1 MKGTGIMSKSILKRC
16 LCVFIAAAAALSMT
30 ACKKAEAPMAS
41 KENIYKAEKIPMP
54 RKFDYVAGLGSVGD
68 NIYIL
73 GVSSETTGE
82 GEETRYISTTQL
94 SIVAPDGSEKSCIEL
109 AKDDGTGS
117 SSKNVQRMCI
127 NDDGSVTL
135 LMILYSWDEETG
147 ESSQQYFISDY
158 SADGKLIK
166 ENDITDINKS
176 DDDYVYFDT
185 LLVDTDGTRY
195 LSGNNSI
202 YAIDKDGKALFTI
215 EGEENSGGSS
225 GSYLNGLYKTGDGR
239 IVTIENSYSYDN
251 DTYKSTYKAK
261 VIDTDK
267 KGFGD
272 EYALPGSFGSYY
284 SGGGDYD
291 LYISKSNSMCGIDI
305 ETGTETTVI
314 DWLKSGFDTTTMDS
328 ATILS
333 DGRILCTSYEYESSG
348 NGYSW
353 SNSDLVLTI
362 LTKVDPSE
370 IPDKKLIKM
379 SVWYL
384 NYNLKQRIVE
394 FNNTNENYQIEVT
407 SYNEYTDES
416 GDYMAGLTKLNNDLI
431 AGNIPDILVLDTSM
445 PVDSYISKGLLADL
459 NTFIDKDEAINK
471 EDFLPN
477 ILDIFTVNGKLYS
490 LSPKFT
496 IQTIVAKQS
505 LIGDIN
511 GWTMADYKA
520 FEESHPDIA
529 MFNKNDMTRD
539 GFVSYA
545 LTYSY
550 DSFVNRET
558 GECYFDSDG
567 FKQILETA
575 KSFPEEIDWNNV
587 EEHNWEEQE
596 AAYREGRTLLL
607 NAYFYNFGSIRE
619 YEQARFGDK
628 MAFIGFPCE
637 NKNGSAIY
645 PDLEFSITA
654 KAKNPDGA
662 WEFVRYFFTDEYQ
675 NQIDGSFPIRESAYP
690 ALMEKAKEKPYYI
703 DSETGE
709 KVEYDNKYWIANQE
723 IDIGVNTD
731 EDNQRMMDFIRSVS
745 GKYSYDQELLNIIN
759 EEAASFYSGQKSV
772 DEAASIIQ
780 NRVNIYISESR

>member
-16 LCVFIAAAAALSMT
+16 LCGFLAAATALSMT
-30 ACKKAEAPMAS
+30 ACKKAEVPMAS

-54 RKFDYVAGLGSVGD
+54 RKFDYIAGLGSVGD

-73 GVSSETTGE
+73 GVSSKTEGTGE
-82 GEETRYISTTQL
+82 DTRYISTTSL
-94 SIVAPDGSEKSCIEL
+94 SIVAPDGTEQSNTVL
-109 AKDDGTGS
+109 AEDDGSG

-135 LMILYSWDEETG
+135 LMNLYNWNEETG

-166 ENDITDINKS
+166 ENDITSIGKS
-176 DDDYVYFDT
+176 NDGYMYFDT
-185 LLVDTDGTRY
+185 MLVGSDGTRY
-195 LSGNNSI
+195 LSGNNNI
-202 YAIDKDGKALFTI
+202 YAVDKDGKVLFTI
-215 EGEENSGGSS
+215 EGEQNNGGNS
-225 GSYLNGLYKTGDGR
+225 GSYMNGLYRTGDGR

-261 VIDTDK
+261 VIDPVK

-272 EYALPGSFGSYY
+272 EFALPGSFGTYY
-284 SGGGDYD
+284 NGGQDFD
-291 LYISKSNSMCGIDI
+291 LYISKSNSMCGIDL
-305 ETGTETTVI
+305 ETGEETTVI

-348 NGYSW
+348 GGYSW

-407 SYNEYTDES
+407 AYNEFTDES

-431 AGNIPDILVLDTSM
+431 AGNIPDILVLDSSM
-445 PVDSYISKGLLADL
+445 PVDSFISKGLLADL
-459 NTFIDKDEAINK
+459 NTFIDKDETIK
-471 EDFLPN
+471 REDFLPN

-496 IQTIVAKQS
+496 IETIVAKQS
-505 LIGDIN
+505 LVGDID
-511 GWTMADYKA
+511 GWTMADFKA
-520 FEESHPDIA
+520 FEEAHPDIE
-529 MFNKNDMTRD
+529 MFSKSDMTRE
-539 GFVSYA
+539 GFVRWA
-545 LTYSY
+545 LAYSY

-558 GECYFDSDG
+558 GECHFDTDG

-575 KSFPEEIDWNNV
+575 KGFPEEIDWNNK
-587 EEHNWEEQE
+587 EDNYWEKQE
-596 AAYREGRTLLL
+596 ASYREGKTLLL
-607 NAYFYNFGSIRE
+607 SGYFSNFRNIRE
-619 YEQARFGDK
+619 YEKARLDDSL
-628 MAFIGFPCE
+628 AFVGFPCE
-637 NKNGSAIY
+637 NKNGTAIY
-645 PDLEFSITA
+645 PDMEFAITS

-662 WEFVRYFFTDEYQ
+662 WEFVRYFFTEEYQ
-675 NQIDGSFPIRESAYP
+675 SKIEESFPILESAYP

-703 DSETGE
+703 DSETGQ
-709 KVEYDNKYWIANQE
+709 KVEYDNTYWIANQE
-723 IDIGVNTD
+723 VNIGVNTD
-731 EDNQRMMDFIRSVS
+731 EDNQKMMNFIKSVS
-745 GKYSYDQELLNIIN
+745 GKYSYDQEIMKIVN
-759 EEAASFYSGQKSV
+759 EEAAPFYSGQKSV
-772 DEAASIIQ
+772 DEVASIIQ
-780 NRVNIYISESR
+780 NRVNTYISESR